1 MIFLLT
7 TVPAVLLI
15 PPPAPA
21 VSQHTMVQFNYQ
33 MSPIFS
39 SGWENSKTF
48 ICQRFR
54 EGCKKNKRSSVNVLT
69 AIGAI
74 ILVVI
79 IPTRLLPEITF
90 CAEINFVKVFV
101 AKSCWKWPALATW
114 HRLTLIHKEWKAEK
128 GGLSYI

>member
-7 TVPAVLLI
+7 TEPAVLLI
-15 PPPAPA
+15 SPPAPA

-54 EGCKKNKRSSVNVLT
+54 EGCKKKQEIKQKCFDGHWGHNLGCDNADQTSPGNYFLRRDQFCESFCRK
-69 AIGAI
+69 
-74 ILVVI
+74 IL
-79 IPTRLLPEITF
+79 LEM
-90 CAEINFVKVFV
+90 AG
-101 AKSCWKWPALATW
+101 SGHLAQT
-114 HRLTLIHKEWKAEK
+114 HTHP
-128 GGLSYI
+128 